1 MQKSIFTNGP
11 LNWPICEN
19 KSIFKD
25 RPLKRLH
32 AKIDSIFAHGP
43 LKDLSTSLAVLPF
56 PSHHLQEEKNSKSPP
71 LLISSPLSSSLSLT
85 SPSQAVGGRG
95 RQRRACDKGWRRIRC
110 RFLGSGY
117 NGRQIWQC
125 CCRKDRIH
133 CPR

>member
-25 RPLKRLH
+25 KPLKRLH
-32 AKIDSIFAHGP
+32 AKIDSIFADGP

-71 LLISSPLSSSLSLT
+71 LLISILMSSDYRNFND
-85 SPSQAVGGRG
+85 A
-95 RQRRACDKGWRRIRC
+95 
-110 RFLGSGY
+110 RFL
-117 NGRQIWQC
+117 
-125 CCRKDRIH
+125 
-133 CPR
+133 